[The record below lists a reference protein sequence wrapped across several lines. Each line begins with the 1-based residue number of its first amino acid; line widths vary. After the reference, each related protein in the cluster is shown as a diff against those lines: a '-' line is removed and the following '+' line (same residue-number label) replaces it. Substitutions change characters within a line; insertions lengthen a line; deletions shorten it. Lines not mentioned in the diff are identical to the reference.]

1 MNNRLLLAVDA
12 LYFDWESAALFGDI
26 YNNSWALQMGA
37 QYSSKRNIKLRC
49 GYALAENPMDTD
61 LITSIDGIVPGGT
74 PSVDYT
80 QAQFSIPNV
89 HRISGGAGMEI
100 YPHITIDIFAGGM
113 FPATQTLG
121 ATRVDL
127 VSYWLGFGLTWHFDP
142 CSNHGCSRLP
152 STCSAI

>member
-1 MNNRLLLAVDA
+1 
-12 LYFDWESAALFGDI
+12 
-26 YNNSWALQMGA
+26 
-37 QYSSKRNIKLRC
+37 
-49 GYALAENPMDTD
+49 MDTD

-80 QAQFSIPNV
+80 QAQFSVPNV

-100 YPHITIDIFAGGM
+100 YPHINLDVFAGGM

-152 STCSAI
+152 STCSTI